1 MKAKIKLVTICLVII
16 MFCFAGQ
23 GWLVDQAWA
32 QESEEDVP
40 PSLLGPELFPTD
52 PAEAE
57 KETPAVEE
65 PAVEELAVEEPV
77 AEELPA
83 QEAPAASLKIGVVN
97 IARVFKQYKKTRE
110 FEALLENE
118 TKKEQLKLKDI
129 EEKVKTLR
137 EELDS
142 DVMSPDSPLR
152 RTKTEELMVLQSR
165 WEYLAKNWSK
175 WMQMKVNKH
184 TVQIYNEI
192 REVIEQYGKD
202 NDFTFILKVD
212 PTLDKNRDNSTEE
225 INFRVLLYYA
235 PSVDITGEIIKVLNQ

>member
-65 PAVEELAVEEPV
+65 PAVEEPV

-97 IARVFKQYKKTRE
+97 VARVFKQYKKTRE
-110 FEALLENE
+110 FEAL
-118 TKKEQLKLKDI
+118 
-129 EEKVKTLR
+129 
-137 EELDS
+137 
-142 DVMSPDSPLR
+142 
-152 RTKTEELMVLQSR
+152 
-165 WEYLAKNWSK
+165 
-175 WMQMKVNKH
+175 
-184 TVQIYNEI
+184 
-192 REVIEQYGKD
+192 
-202 NDFTFILKVD
+202 
-212 PTLDKNRDNSTEE
+212 
-225 INFRVLLYYA
+225 
-235 PSVDITGEIIKVLNQ
+235 